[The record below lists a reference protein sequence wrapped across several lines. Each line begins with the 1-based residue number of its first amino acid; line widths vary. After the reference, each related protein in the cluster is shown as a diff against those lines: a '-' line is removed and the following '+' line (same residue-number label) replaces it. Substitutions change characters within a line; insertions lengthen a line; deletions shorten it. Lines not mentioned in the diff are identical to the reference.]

1 MKEIT
6 VKVYELAELA
16 EEVRSQVL
24 EKAMQN
30 VVSGDWYTPTLQ
42 NFRVDMEEYGIIG
55 ADVYFTGFG
64 SEGDGS
70 CFIAEF
76 VDTDVLIR
84 KLYEEGIGISEDVL
98 LESKN
103 LHVLIEKIDASS
115 NYEHERTVHVRI
127 HSESDFLLKEDL
139 DKAESVLTDWV
150 REKSINL
157 HRDLFTYYYSI
168 IDTDIVSEALAECL
182 FFLDGKI
189 ANGYMTLE

>member
-24 EKAMQN
+24 DKAMQN

-84 KLYEEGIGISEDVL
+84 KLYEEGYDISEDVL

-103 LHVLIEKIDASS
+103 LHVLIEKIDESI

-139 DKAESVLTDWV
+139 DKAESVLTHWV

-168 IDTDIVSEALAECL
+168 IDTDVVSEALAECL

>member
-1 MKEIT
+1 MKEVT

-103 LHVLIEKIDASS
+103 LHILIEKIDVSS

>member
-103 LHVLIEKIDASS
+103 LHVLIEKIDESS